1 MSESYLNEIE
11 KRLSKLE
18 EKMIRDSPTPLTTTT
33 KEKKPRKSSDY
44 NIFMKEYI
52 AQQKSSGVNKSPKEL
67 IAEGAKAWNIKK
79 NSN

>member
-18 EKMIRDSPTPLTTTT
+18 EKMIRDSPTPPTT